1 MSGSG
6 IEDIDTFHGGSS
18 NIENA
23 PSLLEIVNL
32 RH

>member
-1 MSGSG
+1 MSELG
-6 IEDIDTFHGGSS
+6 IEDIDTFLGGSS

-23 PSLLEIVNL
+23 PSLLETSEP